1 MKLLPLLV
9 WLGATSLA
17 PMAQDPEPKA
27 AAKARLE
34 SALRAADLQFET
46 TPSQQSFALQFDFAG
61 GRRQRV
67 LVSATPGTAADL
79 AVHAIYTTV
88 WTGQEPPSAELVR
101 TLCSRSKKFG
111 GFYVFRDS
119 KGVWALRFGAQF
131 DATDLPAT
139 VGKGSPAAT
148 ALRDLIEFVATVGDE
163 TVAELAKAK

>member
-9 WLGATSLA
+9 WLGTAALA
-17 PMAQDPEPKA
+17 PLTQDPDTKA

-34 SALRAADLQFET
+34 SALLAADLQFEV

-67 LVSATPGTAADL
+67 LVSATPGFFNDTATTE
-79 AVHAIYTTV
+79 IYTTV
-88 WTGQEPPSAELVR
+88 WSGQEPPSAELVR
-101 TLCSRSKKFG
+101 TLCSQSKKFG